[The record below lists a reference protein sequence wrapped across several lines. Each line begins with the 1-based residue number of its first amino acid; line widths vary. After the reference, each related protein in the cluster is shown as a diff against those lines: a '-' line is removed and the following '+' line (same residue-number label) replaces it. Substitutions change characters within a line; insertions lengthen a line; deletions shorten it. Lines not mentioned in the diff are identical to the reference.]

1 MNRLKGKL
9 GRRGGPGN
17 NNSAERDRI
26 FGSAGPGGQDRSD
39 RRDDTVG
46 QDRFDRRDET
56 AGHGR
61 FDRHDETAGRGRFD
75 RDDDDDGRRRGGGLR
90 GGGLRGGGRRGG
102 GSGGAGARIAIA
114 RAITAIAGI
123 IAVLIVV
130 GILLVVLKA
139 NPAND
144 IVDALRETARFF
156 AQPFDA
162 IFELERRRRE
172 IALNWGIAA
181 VVYLVVGRLIAKLL
195 TR

>member
-1 MNRLKGKL
+1 MNMLTEKF
-9 GRRGGPGN
+9 GRRRRPAN
-17 NNSAERDRI
+17 NSSAERDRI
-26 FGSAGPGGQDRSD
+26 FGSASQDGSD
-39 RRDDTVG
+39 RRETAG
-46 QDRFDRRDET
+46 QDRFDRQ
-56 AGHGR
+56 G
-61 FDRHDETAGRGRFD
+61 ETAGRGRFGR
-75 RDDDDDGRRRGGGLR
+75 RDDEQRRGGRRRGGG
-90 GGGLRGGGRRGG
+90 
-102 GSGGAGARIAIA
+102 SGTRGARIAIA

-162 IFELERRRRE
+162 IFELERRRPE

-181 VVYLVVGRLIAKLL
+181 VVYLVVARLIAKLL

>member
-1 MNRLKGKL
+1 MNRLKGMS
-9 GRRGGPGN
+9 GRRRRPSN

-26 FGSAGPGGQDRSD
+26 FGSAGPVGQDRSD
-39 RRDDTVG
+39 RL
-46 QDRFDRRDET
+46 
-56 AGHGR
+56 
-61 FDRHDETAGRGRFD
+61 
-75 RDDDDDGRRRGGGLR
+75 DDDDDGRRRGGLR

-181 VVYLVVGRLIAKLL
+181 VVYLVVARLIAKLL